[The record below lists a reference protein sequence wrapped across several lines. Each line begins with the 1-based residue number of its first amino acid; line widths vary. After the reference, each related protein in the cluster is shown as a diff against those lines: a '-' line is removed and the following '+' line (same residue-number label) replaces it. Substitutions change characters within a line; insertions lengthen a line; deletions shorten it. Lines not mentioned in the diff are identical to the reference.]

1 MKERIVRLCLTP
13 TRARFHPVQPR
24 ARAFAHL
31 PSPSSASS
39 PSLPP
44 APLALTQSTLLLHHY
59 SRPNYLFATTTPSAT
74 SPLPPPR
81 PRPPGYW
88 STLHAG
94 VRYGQTI
101 TCSTLVIG
109 MPGKKLLS
117 TCRLPRKTPRE
128 TLVTTHYPRDAE
140 LGESSEGAF
149 RESKLRPSERTLS
162 RHPLRFYVSLLDLSL
177 FSLFFLPLIF
187 SLSVSLFFSF
197 CSLRQTMSPASTKH
211 GWVGGEH
218 LPIFS

>member
-13 TRARFHPVQPR
+13 TRARFRPVQPRAR

-39 PSLPP
+39 SSLPP
-44 APLALTQSTLLLHHY
+44 APLALSQSTLLLHHY

-74 SPLPPPR
+74 SPLPPSR

-149 RESKLRPSERTLS
+149 RESKLRPAERTLS

-177 FSLFFLPLIF
+177 FSLFFLPPIF
-187 SLSVSLFFSF
+187 SLSISLFFSF

-211 GWVGGEH
+211 G
-218 LPIFS
+218 

>member
-1 MKERIVRLCLTP
+1 M
-13 TRARFHPVQPR
+13 
-24 ARAFAHL
+24 

-39 PSLPP
+39 SSLPP
-44 APLALTQSTLLLHHY
+44 APLALSQSTLLLHHY

-74 SPLPPPR
+74 SPLPPSR

-140 LGESSEGAF
+140 KAP
-149 RESKLRPSERTLS
+149 RELS
-162 RHPLRFYVSLLDLSL
+162 GNRNCVPPNELLARLHRHPLRFYVSLLDLSL
-177 FSLFFLPLIF
+177 FSLFFLPPIF
-187 SLSVSLFFSF
+187 SLSLSVSLFFLLLLSAPNDVSSEHEARLGG
-197 CSLRQTMSPASTKH
+197 C
-211 GWVGGEH
+211 GEH

>member
-1 MKERIVRLCLTP
+1 M
-13 TRARFHPVQPR
+13 
-24 ARAFAHL
+24 

-39 PSLPP
+39 SSLPP
-44 APLALTQSTLLLHHY
+44 APPALSQSTLLLHHY

-74 SPLPPPR
+74 SPLPPSR

-149 RESKLRPSERTLS
+149 RESKLRPAERTLS
-162 RHPLRFYVSLLDLSL
+162 RLRRHPLRFYVSLLDLSL
-177 FSLFFLPLIF
+177 FSLFFLPPIF
-187 SLSVSLFFSF
+187 SLSLSLFLFFSPF
-197 CSLRQTMSPASTKH
+197 ALCAKRCLQRARSTV
-211 GWVGGEH
+211 GWVGSIYRYFRKHYIANGV
-218 LPIFS
+218 LKRQYTRR